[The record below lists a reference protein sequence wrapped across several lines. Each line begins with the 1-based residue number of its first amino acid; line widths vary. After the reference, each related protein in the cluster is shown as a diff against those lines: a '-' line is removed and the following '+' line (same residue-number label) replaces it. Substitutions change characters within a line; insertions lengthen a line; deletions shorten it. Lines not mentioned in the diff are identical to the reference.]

1 MKPFDLVISTP
12 DGDLFR
18 DKAVKISL
26 RGTEGDFAIMAGHV
40 PFVTSIVNCPVTIEL
55 EDGSKKT
62 ATSDGG
68 LLTVGKDEVT
78 LISGSFEFNE

>member
-1 MKPFDLVISTP
+1 MVISTP

-40 PFVTSIVNCPVTIEL
+40 PFITPVKPCNCSVEL
-55 EDGSKKT
+55 ENGEIKT
-62 ATSDGG
+62 AHTDGG
-68 LLTVGKDEVT
+68 ILTASAKEVT
-78 LISGSFEFNE
+78 FITGSFSWN